1 MHSKIL
7 FIKPKLKL
15 SNKIAVVGSSNNL
28 SKGNYASEIDS
39 HDEVV
44 RFNRAPVLG
53 YEHIVGSKTTLRVVN
68 NHVFENKEE
77 IRGYTNQPKDFIKEL
92 RGQRILLYSGSKR
105 PWKQRYKNSHISNKL
120 HKFNY
125 DKLHEIKRCLNFS
138 SDLILTSGEAVSV
151 GLLSAILKKRN
162 IKSIPLLGWQ
172 IPIITDSNH
181 QKAKILNIDKVR
193 IDKYLNDYDVL
204 VVAGF
209 QGVDIDGKITSL
221 GRGGSDTTAVAVA
234 AAVDADRCD
243 IYTDVDGVYSTDPN
257 LEPKAKKINKLAFE
271 EMLEMSSTGAKVLH
285 TRSVEL
291 AMKNNLTLQ
300 VLSSITKQSGTLVVD
315 ENKLIE
321 KEIVSGVSFS
331 NNESKLTL
339 SGIADKPGISATI
352 FGLLA
357 NNNINVD
364 MIVQNT
370 SQDGVTANITFTVP
384 NSEIHNAKKI
394 LEENQNLIDFKSIE
408 TDSNISK
415 ISVIGMGMMSQS
427 GVAKK
432 MFTTLADN
440 SINILAI
447 STSEIK
453 ISVLINKKFTKIAVK
468 SLHEAYNLGN

>member
-1 MHSKIL
+1 MKFGGTS
-7 FIKPKLKL
+7 
-15 SNKIAVVGSSNNL
+15 VGSIDKINNVANIVEKQLKNKKLIVVLSAMSGVTNKMQEYIDEIESN
-28 SKGNYASEIDS
+28 EI
-39 HDEVV
+39 
-44 RFNRAPVLG
+44 
-53 YEHIVGSKTTLRVVN
+53 I
-68 NHVFENKEE
+68 EN
-77 IRGYTNQPKDFIKEL
+77 
-92 RGQRILLYSGSKR
+92 
-105 PWKQRYKNSHISNKL
+105 
-120 HKFNY
+120 
-125 DKLHEIKRCLNFS
+125 
-138 SDLILTSGEAVSV
+138 DLILTSGEAVSV
-151 GLLSAILKKRN
+151 GLLSAILKKRK
-162 IKSIPLLGWQ
+162 IKSVPLLGWQ

-181 QKAKILNIDKVR
+181 QKAKILNIDKNR
-193 IDKYLNDYDVL
+193 IDQFLKDYDVI

-209 QGVDIDGKITSL
+209 QGVDMDGNITSL

-300 VLSSITKQSGTLVVD
+300 VLSSITKESGTLVVD

-321 KEIVSGVSFS
+321 KEIVSGVSYS
-331 NNESKLTL
+331 ENESKITL

-357 NNNINVD
+357 NKNINVD

-370 SQDGVTANITFTVP
+370 SQDGVNANITFTVP
-384 NSEIHNAKKI
+384 NNEIQNTKRL
-394 LEENQNLIDFKSIE
+394 LEDSQNLINFKSIE
-408 TDSNISK
+408 TDTNISK

-432 MFTTLADN
+432 MFTILAKN

-453 ISVLINKKFTKIAVK
+453 ISVLIDKKFTKIAVK
-468 SLHEAYNLGN
+468 SLHEAYNLSN

>member
-1 MHSKIL
+1 M
-7 FIKPKLKL
+7 KLIVMKFGGT
-15 SNKIAVVGSSNNL
+15 SVGSIDKINNVANIVEKQLNDKKLIVVLSAMSGVTNKMQEYIDEIESN
-28 SKGNYASEIDS
+28 EI
-39 HDEVV
+39 
-44 RFNRAPVLG
+44 
-53 YEHIVGSKTTLRVVN
+53 I
-68 NHVFENKEE
+68 EN
-77 IRGYTNQPKDFIKEL
+77 
-92 RGQRILLYSGSKR
+92 
-105 PWKQRYKNSHISNKL
+105 
-120 HKFNY
+120 
-125 DKLHEIKRCLNFS
+125 
-138 SDLILTSGEAVSV
+138 DLILTSGEAVSV

-181 QKAKILNIDKVR
+181 QKAKILNIDKDR

-209 QGVDIDGKITSL
+209 QGIDIDGKITSL

-271 EMLEMSSTGAKVLH
+271 EMLEMSSSGAKVLH

-384 NSEIHNAKKI
+384 NIEIYNAKKI
-394 LEENQNLIDFKSIE
+394 LEENQKLIDFKSIE

-453 ISVLINKKFTKIAVK
+453 ISVLINKQFTKIAVK

>member
-1 MHSKIL
+1 MKFGGTS
-7 FIKPKLKL
+7 
-15 SNKIAVVGSSNNL
+15 VGSIDKINNVANIVEKQLNDKKLIVVLSAMSGVTNKMQEYIDEIESN
-28 SKGNYASEIDS
+28 EI
-39 HDEVV
+39 
-44 RFNRAPVLG
+44 
-53 YEHIVGSKTTLRVVN
+53 I
-68 NHVFENKEE
+68 EN
-77 IRGYTNQPKDFIKEL
+77 
-92 RGQRILLYSGSKR
+92 
-105 PWKQRYKNSHISNKL
+105 
-120 HKFNY
+120 
-125 DKLHEIKRCLNFS
+125 
-138 SDLILTSGEAVSV
+138 DLILTSGEAVSV

-193 IDKYLNDYDVL
+193 IDKYLNNYDVL

-209 QGVDIDGKITSL
+209 QGVDIDCNITSL

>member
-1 MHSKIL
+1 M
-7 FIKPKLKL
+7 KLVVMKFGGT
-15 SNKIAVVGSSNNL
+15 SVGSIDKINNVANIVEKQLNDKKLIVVLSAMSGVTNKMQEYIDEIESN
-28 SKGNYASEIDS
+28 EI
-39 HDEVV
+39 
-44 RFNRAPVLG
+44 
-53 YEHIVGSKTTLRVVN
+53 I
-68 NHVFENKEE
+68 EN
-77 IRGYTNQPKDFIKEL
+77 
-92 RGQRILLYSGSKR
+92 
-105 PWKQRYKNSHISNKL
+105 
-120 HKFNY
+120 
-125 DKLHEIKRCLNFS
+125 
-138 SDLILTSGEAVSV
+138 DLILTSGEAVSV

-181 QKAKILNIDKVR
+181 QKAKILNIDKNR
-193 IDKYLNDYDVL
+193 IDQFLKDYDVI

-209 QGVDIDGKITSL
+209 QGVDMDGNITSL

-243 IYTDVDGVYSTDPN
+243 IYTDVDGVYTTDPN

-300 VLSSITKQSGTLVVD
+300 VLSSITKKTGTFVVD

-321 KEIVSGVSFS
+321 KEIVSGVSYS

-370 SQDGVTANITFTVP
+370 SQDGITANITFTVP
-384 NSEIHNAKKI
+384 NSEIHNVKKL
-394 LEENQNLIDFKSIE
+394 LEENQKLIDFKSIE
-408 TDSNISK
+408 TDTNISK

-432 MFTTLADN
+432 MFTTLAEN

-453 ISVLINKKFTKIAVK
+453 ISVLIDKKFTKIAVK
-468 SLHEAYNLGN
+468 SLHEAYNLSN

>member
-1 MHSKIL
+1 M
-7 FIKPKLKL
+7 KLVVMKFGGT
-15 SNKIAVVGSSNNL
+15 SVGSIDKINNVANIVEKQLNNKKLIVVLSAMSGVTNKMQEYIDEIESN
-28 SKGNYASEIDS
+28 EI
-39 HDEVV
+39 
-44 RFNRAPVLG
+44 
-53 YEHIVGSKTTLRVVN
+53 I
-68 NHVFENKEE
+68 EN
-77 IRGYTNQPKDFIKEL
+77 
-92 RGQRILLYSGSKR
+92 
-105 PWKQRYKNSHISNKL
+105 
-120 HKFNY
+120 
-125 DKLHEIKRCLNFS
+125 
-138 SDLILTSGEAVSV
+138 DLILTSGEAVSV

-181 QKAKILNIDKVR
+181 QKAKILNIDKNR
-193 IDKYLNDYDVL
+193 IDQFLKNFDVI

-209 QGVDIDGKITSL
+209 QGVDMDGNITSL

-243 IYTDVDGVYSTDPN
+243 IYTDVDGVYTTDPN
-257 LEPKAKKINKLAFE
+257 LEPNAKKINKLAFE

-300 VLSSITKQSGTLVVD
+300 VLSSITKKAGTFVVD

-321 KEIVSGVSFS
+321 KEIVSGVSYS

-384 NSEIHNAKKI
+384 NSEIHNTKKL
-394 LEENQNLIDFKSIE
+394 LEDNLNLIDFKSIE
-408 TDSNISK
+408 TDTNISK

-432 MFTTLADN
+432 MFTTLAEN

-453 ISVLINKKFTKIAVK
+453 ISVLIDKKFTKIAVK
-468 SLHEAYNLGN
+468 SLHEAYNLSK

>member
-1 MHSKIL
+1 M
-7 FIKPKLKL
+7 KLVVMKFGGT
-15 SNKIAVVGSSNNL
+15 SVGSIDKINNVAKIVEKQLNDKKLIVVLSAMSGVTNKMLEYIDEIESN
-28 SKGNYASEIDS
+28 EI
-39 HDEVV
+39 
-44 RFNRAPVLG
+44 
-53 YEHIVGSKTTLRVVN
+53 I
-68 NHVFENKEE
+68 EN
-77 IRGYTNQPKDFIKEL
+77 
-92 RGQRILLYSGSKR
+92 
-105 PWKQRYKNSHISNKL
+105 
-120 HKFNY
+120 
-125 DKLHEIKRCLNFS
+125 
-138 SDLILTSGEAVSV
+138 DLILTSGEAVSV

-181 QKAKILNIDKVR
+181 QKAKILNIDKNR
-193 IDKYLNDYDVL
+193 IDQFLKDYDVI

-209 QGVDIDGKITSL
+209 QGVNMDGNITSL

-243 IYTDVDGVYSTDPN
+243 IYTDVDGVYTTDPN

-300 VLSSITKQSGTLVVD
+300 VLSSITKKTGTFVVD

-321 KEIVSGVSFS
+321 KEIVSGVSYS

-384 NSEIHNAKKI
+384 NSEIHNTKKL
-394 LEENQNLIDFKSIE
+394 LEDNQNLIDFKSIE
-408 TDSNISK
+408 TDTNISK

-432 MFTTLADN
+432 MFSTLAEN

-453 ISVLINKKFTKIAVK
+453 ISVLIDKKFTKIAVK
-468 SLHEAYNLGN
+468 SLHEAYNLSK

>member
-1 MHSKIL
+1 M
-7 FIKPKLKL
+7 KLVVMKFGGT
-15 SNKIAVVGSSNNL
+15 SVGSIDKINNVANIVEKQINDKKLIIVLSAMSGVTNKMQEYIDEIESN
-28 SKGNYASEIDS
+28 EI
-39 HDEVV
+39 
-44 RFNRAPVLG
+44 
-53 YEHIVGSKTTLRVVN
+53 I
-68 NHVFENKEE
+68 EN
-77 IRGYTNQPKDFIKEL
+77 
-92 RGQRILLYSGSKR
+92 
-105 PWKQRYKNSHISNKL
+105 
-120 HKFNY
+120 
-125 DKLHEIKRCLNFS
+125 
-138 SDLILTSGEAVSV
+138 DLILTSGEAVSV

-162 IKSIPLLGWQ
+162 IKSVPLLGWQ
-172 IPIITDSNH
+172 IPILTDSNH

-193 IDKYLNDYDVL
+193 IEQYLKDYDVI
-204 VVAGF
+204 VIAGF
-209 QGVDIDGKITSL
+209 QGIDIDGNITSL

-243 IYTDVDGVYSTDPN
+243 IYTDVDGVYTTDPN

-300 VLSSITKQSGTLVVD
+300 VLSSITKKSGTLVVD

-321 KEIVSGVSFS
+321 KEIVSGVSYS

-357 NNNINVD
+357 NDNINVD

-370 SQDGVTANITFTVP
+370 SQDGITANITFTVP
-384 NSEIHNAKKI
+384 NSEIHNAKKL
-394 LEENQNLIDFKSIE
+394 LEENKNSIDFKSIE
-408 TDSNISK
+408 TDTNISK

-453 ISVLINKKFTKIAVK
+453 ISVLIDKKFTKIAVK
-468 SLHEAYNLGN
+468 SLHEAYNLTK

>member
-1 MHSKIL
+1 MKFGGTS
-7 FIKPKLKL
+7 
-15 SNKIAVVGSSNNL
+15 VGSIDKINNVANIVENQLNDKKLIVVLSAMSGVTNKMQEYIDEIESN
-28 SKGNYASEIDS
+28 EI
-39 HDEVV
+39 
-44 RFNRAPVLG
+44 
-53 YEHIVGSKTTLRVVN
+53 I
-68 NHVFENKEE
+68 EN
-77 IRGYTNQPKDFIKEL
+77 
-92 RGQRILLYSGSKR
+92 
-105 PWKQRYKNSHISNKL
+105 
-120 HKFNY
+120 
-125 DKLHEIKRCLNFS
+125 
-138 SDLILTSGEAVSV
+138 DLILTSGEAVSV

-300 VLSSITKQSGTLVVD
+300 VLSSITKENGTLVVD

-321 KEIVSGVSFS
+321 KEIVSGVSYS

>member
-1 MHSKIL
+1 M
-7 FIKPKLKL
+7 KLVVMKFGGT
-15 SNKIAVVGSSNNL
+15 SVGSIDKINNVANIVEKQLNDKKLIVILSAMSGVTNKMQEYIDEIESN
-28 SKGNYASEIDS
+28 EI
-39 HDEVV
+39 
-44 RFNRAPVLG
+44 
-53 YEHIVGSKTTLRVVN
+53 I
-68 NHVFENKEE
+68 EN
-77 IRGYTNQPKDFIKEL
+77 
-92 RGQRILLYSGSKR
+92 
-105 PWKQRYKNSHISNKL
+105 
-120 HKFNY
+120 
-125 DKLHEIKRCLNFS
+125 
-138 SDLILTSGEAVSV
+138 DLILTSGESVSI
-151 GLLSAILKKRN
+151 GLLSAILKKRK
-162 IKSIPLLGWQ
+162 IKSVPLLGWQ

-181 QKAKILNIDKVR
+181 QKAKILNIDKIR
-193 IDKYLNDYDVL
+193 IDRYLRDYDVIVL
-204 VVAGF
+204 AGF

-234 AAVDADRCD
+234 AAVEADRCD
-243 IYTDVDGVYSTDPN
+243 IYTDVDGVYTTDPN

-300 VLSSITKQSGTLVVD
+300 VLSSITKDSGTLVVD

-321 KEIVSGVSFS
+321 KEIVSGVSYS

-384 NSEIHNAKKI
+384 NSEILNAKKL
-394 LEENQNLIDFKSIE
+394 LEENHNLIDFKSIE
-408 TDSNISK
+408 TDTNISK

-453 ISVLINKKFTKIAVK
+453 ISVLIDKKFTKIAVK
-468 SLHEAYNLGN
+468 SLHEAYNLDK

>member
-1 MHSKIL
+1 M
-7 FIKPKLKL
+7 KLVVMKFGGT
-15 SNKIAVVGSSNNL
+15 SVGSIDKINNVANIVEKQLQDKKLIIVL
-28 SKGNYASEIDS
+28 SAMSG
-39 HDEVV
+39 V
-44 RFNRAPVLG
+44 
-53 YEHIVGSKTTLRVVN
+53 
-68 NHVFENKEE
+68 
-77 IRGYTNQPKDFIKEL
+77 TNQMQEYID
-92 RGQRILLYSGSKR
+92 
-105 PWKQRYKNSHISNKL
+105 
-120 HKFNY
+120 
-125 DKLHEIKRCLNFS
+125 EIESDEIIEN
-138 SDLILTSGEAVSV
+138 DLILTSGEAVSV

-162 IKSIPLLGWQ
+162 IKSVPLLGWQ
-172 IPIITDSNH
+172 VPIITDSNH

-193 IDKYLNDYDVL
+193 IDQYLKNHDVI
-204 VVAGF
+204 VIAGF
-209 QGVDIDGKITSL
+209 QGLDLNGNITSL
-221 GRGGSDTTAVAVA
+221 GRGGSDTTAVAIA

-243 IYTDVDGVYSTDPN
+243 IYTDVDGVYTTDPN
-257 LEPKAKKINKLAFE
+257 LETKAKKINKLAFE

-300 VLSSITKQSGTLVVD
+300 VLSSITNKSGTLVVD

-321 KEIVSGVSFS
+321 KEIVSGVSYS

-384 NSEIHNAKKI
+384 NSEIHNTKKL
-394 LEENQNLIDFKSIE
+394 LEENQKLIDFKSIE
-408 TDSNISK
+408 TDTNISK

-427 GVAKK
+427 GVANK
-432 MFTTLADN
+432 MFATLANN

-453 ISVLINKKFTKIAVK
+453 ISVLIDKKFTKIAVK
-468 SLHEAYNLGN
+468 SLHEAYNLNN

>member
-1 MHSKIL
+1 M
-7 FIKPKLKL
+7 KLVVMKFGGT
-15 SNKIAVVGSSNNL
+15 SVGSIDKINNVANIVEKQLNNKKLIVVLSAMSGVTNKMQEYIDEIESN
-28 SKGNYASEIDS
+28 EI
-39 HDEVV
+39 
-44 RFNRAPVLG
+44 
-53 YEHIVGSKTTLRVVN
+53 I
-68 NHVFENKEE
+68 EN
-77 IRGYTNQPKDFIKEL
+77 
-92 RGQRILLYSGSKR
+92 
-105 PWKQRYKNSHISNKL
+105 
-120 HKFNY
+120 
-125 DKLHEIKRCLNFS
+125 
-138 SDLILTSGEAVSV
+138 DLILTSGEAVSV

-162 IKSIPLLGWQ
+162 IKSVPLLGWQ

-181 QKAKILNIDKVR
+181 QKAKILNIDTNR
-193 IDKYLNDYDVL
+193 IDQFLKDYDVI

-209 QGVDIDGKITSL
+209 QGVDMDGNITSL

-234 AAVDADRCD
+234 AAIDADRCD
-243 IYTDVDGVYSTDPN
+243 IYTDVDGVYTTDPN

-300 VLSSITKQSGTLVVD
+300 VLSSITKKTGTFVID

-321 KEIVSGVSFS
+321 KEIVSGVSYS

-384 NSEIHNAKKI
+384 NSEIHNTKKL
-394 LEENQNLIDFKSIE
+394 LEDNQNLIDFKSIE
-408 TDSNISK
+408 TDTNISK

-432 MFTTLADN
+432 MFTTLAEN
-440 SINILAI
+440 TINILAI

-453 ISVLINKKFTKIAVK
+453 ISVLIDKKFTKIAVK
-468 SLHEAYNLGN
+468 SLHEAYNLS

>member
-1 MHSKIL
+1 MTLIVMKFGGTS
-7 FIKPKLKL
+7 
-15 SNKIAVVGSSNNL
+15 VGSIDKIKNVANIVEKQLNDKKLIVIL
-28 SKGNYASEIDS
+28 SAMSGVTNKMQEYIDEIQ
-39 HDEVV
+39 
-44 RFNRAPVLG
+44 
-53 YEHIVGSKTTLRVVN
+53 SKEII
-68 NHVFENKEE
+68 EN
-77 IRGYTNQPKDFIKEL
+77 
-92 RGQRILLYSGSKR
+92 
-105 PWKQRYKNSHISNKL
+105 
-120 HKFNY
+120 
-125 DKLHEIKRCLNFS
+125 
-138 SDLILTSGEAVSV
+138 DLILTSGEAVSV
-151 GLLSAILKKRN
+151 GLLSTILKKRN
-162 IKSIPLLGWQ
+162 IKSVPLLGWQ

-193 IDKYLNDYDVL
+193 IDKYLQNYDVI

-209 QGVDIDGKITSL
+209 QGVDINGNITSL
-221 GRGGSDTTAVAVA
+221 GRGGSDTTAVAIA

-243 IYTDVDGVYSTDPN
+243 IYTDVDGVYTTDPN

-300 VLSSITKQSGTLVVD
+300 VLSSITNISGTLVVD
-315 ENKLIE
+315 EDKLIE
-321 KEIVSGVSFS
+321 KEIVSGVSYS

-384 NSEIHNAKKI
+384 NSEILNTKKL
-394 LEENQNLIDFKSIE
+394 LEDNQNLIDFKSIE
-408 TDSNISK
+408 TDTNISK

-432 MFTTLADN
+432 MFTALADN

-453 ISVLINKKFTKIAVK
+453 ISVLIDEKFTKIAVK
-468 SLHEAYNLGN
+468 SLHEAYNLNN

>member
-1 MHSKIL
+1 M
-7 FIKPKLKL
+7 KLVVMKFGGT
-15 SNKIAVVGSSNNL
+15 SVGSIDKINNVANIVEKQLNDKKLIVVLSAMSGVTNKMQEYIDEIESN
-28 SKGNYASEIDS
+28 EI
-39 HDEVV
+39 
-44 RFNRAPVLG
+44 
-53 YEHIVGSKTTLRVVN
+53 I
-68 NHVFENKEE
+68 EN
-77 IRGYTNQPKDFIKEL
+77 
-92 RGQRILLYSGSKR
+92 
-105 PWKQRYKNSHISNKL
+105 
-120 HKFNY
+120 
-125 DKLHEIKRCLNFS
+125 
-138 SDLILTSGEAVSV
+138 DLILTSGEAVSV

-193 IDKYLNDYDVL
+193 IDKYLKDYDVL

-209 QGVDIDGKITSL
+209 QGVDIDGNITSL

-243 IYTDVDGVYSTDPN
+243 IYTDVDGVYTTDPN

-321 KEIVSGVSFS
+321 KEIVSGVSYS

-384 NSEIHNAKKI
+384 NSEIHNAKKL

-408 TDSNISK
+408 TDTNISK

-453 ISVLINKKFTKIAVK
+453 ISVLIDKKFTKIAVK

>member
-1 MHSKIL
+1 MKLVVMKFGGTSVGGIDKINNVANIVEKQL
-7 FIKPKLKL
+7 NDKKLIVVL
-15 SNKIAVVGSSNNL
+15 SAMSGVTNKMQEYIDKIESN
-28 SKGNYASEIDS
+28 EI
-39 HDEVV
+39 V
-44 RFNRAPVLG
+44 
-53 YEHIVGSKTTLRVVN
+53 
-68 NHVFENKEE
+68 EN
-77 IRGYTNQPKDFIKEL
+77 
-92 RGQRILLYSGSKR
+92 
-105 PWKQRYKNSHISNKL
+105 
-120 HKFNY
+120 
-125 DKLHEIKRCLNFS
+125 
-138 SDLILTSGEAVSV
+138 DLILTSGEAVSV

-181 QKAKILNIDKVR
+181 QKAKILNIDKGR
-193 IDKYLNDYDVL
+193 IVKYLKNYDVI

-209 QGVDIDGKITSL
+209 QGVDIDGNITSL
-221 GRGGSDTTAVAVA
+221 GRGGSDTTAVAIA

-243 IYTDVDGVYSTDPN
+243 IYTDVDGVYTTDPN

-300 VLSSITKQSGTLVVD
+300 VLSSITKERGTFVVD

-321 KEIVSGVSFS
+321 KEIVSGVSYS

-357 NNNINVD
+357 NSNINVD

-384 NSEIHNAKKI
+384 NTEIHNAKRL
-394 LEENQNLIDFKSIE
+394 LEENKSLIEFKSIE
-408 TDSNISK
+408 TDTNISK

-432 MFTTLADN
+432 MFSTLADN

-453 ISVLINKKFTKIAVK
+453 ISVLIDKKFTKIAVK
-468 SLHEAYNLGN
+468 SLHEAYNLSK